1 VRVCDACYNLAN
13 YHSQAK
19 QVEEMLNPQ
28 PNKKKSESEIL
39 SPHTT
44 SQEKVSAAREQLFE
58 GTVEK
63 PQSKTDDVRSTT
75 ASTMSAMEEAR
86 EEMLKRG
93 KNLQRLDDKSA
104 KLAEASNEFANM
116 AKQLRERQEK
126 QSLSSWWS

>member
-1 VRVCDACYNLAN
+1 VSYHVQVR
-13 YHSQAK
+13 

-28 PNKKKSESEIL
+28 RVSPTNKNEIL
-39 SPHTT
+39 SPQ
-44 SQEKVSAAREQLFE
+44 SQSQDKISAAREQLFE

-63 PQSKTDDVRSTT
+63 PQSKSDDVRSTT
-75 ASTMSAMEEAR
+75 ASTMNTMEEAR

-116 AKQLRERQEK
+116 AKQLRMQQEQ
-126 QSLSSWWS
+126 QSMGGWWGLR